1 MQRID
6 EFREGDTVWCAVY
19 GQGEIAEIDPKL
31 KYPVTVYFHDGKNA
45 SEVNYTLDGKLGLNG
60 QRVLYFAQ
68 PRVEGRTTRP
78 FVSKLL
84 NSYIMCVTVG
94 GRQAIGLVTEDS
106 GSSFTILYRGKY
118 EKLEKSLMKSIK
130 KITVEP
136 TNYV

>member
-1 MQRID
+1 MQVD
-6 EFREGDTVWCAVY
+6 EFKEGDTVWCAVY

-45 SEVNYTLDGKLGLNG
+45 SHAWYTLDGRLGLNG

-84 NSYIMCVTVG
+84 NSYVMCATVG
-94 GRQAIGLVTEDS
+94 GREGVGFVTEDS
-106 GSSFTILYRGKY
+106 ESSFTILYNGVY
-118 EKLEKSLMKSIK
+118 QKLEKSVMKSIK
-130 KITVEP
+130 KITIEP